1 MIKVLSKM
9 LKITAMSVKVQGT
22 IFQVLLCEI
31 SHDAIWYGAPL
42 HCGHVLDRRSL
53 FLFRCYCCVHIVFK
67 YSLELSLWSFF
78 NQKENSV

>member
-42 HCGHVLDRRSL
+42 HCGHVLDRRSSL
-53 FLFRCYCCVHIVFK
+53 LLLCSHCFQILFRVIPVVIF
-67 YSLELSLWSFF
+67 
-78 NQKENSV
+78 